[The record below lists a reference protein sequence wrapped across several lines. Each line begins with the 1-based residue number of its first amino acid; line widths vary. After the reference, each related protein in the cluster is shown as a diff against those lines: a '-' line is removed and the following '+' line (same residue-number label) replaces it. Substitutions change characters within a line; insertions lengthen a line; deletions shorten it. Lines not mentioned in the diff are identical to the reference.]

1 MKSKISLLILF
12 ISFGF
17 ISLLQTSWAK
27 NVRTYTGVPYHIDS
41 KHILYFNMPDTP
53 KGIIAVQIDL
63 DQIFPQISTEI
74 LKQKTYQFEKN
85 QIQII
90 SYQGPPIK
98 INLTSDE
105 ENNEILKANYYH
117 FFKGQ
122 ERTLLKPLNL
132 RSRFISFETLEQ
144 FDQNFNAKP
153 QDWLNKNLSAD
164 PYMLN
169 TLMFYAAINRFDD
182 MNEFMQNLIKN
193 LTQNLDIRDYE
204 KAKTLYLQYLIEN
217 TEFNDIDLIMA
228 AIEHADLNFLKK
240 MKFRQLNQIVID
252 EVEPRTYYFTM
263 CSPLGKAIRLNQNQ
277 TVAYLL
283 TQGATTEK
291 VCYSKYSKPQ
301 SALNIA
307 ETYKN
312 KRALKLIHSYLNQSS
327 HS

>member
-105 ENNEILKANYYH
+105 ENNEILKANYYQ

-153 QDWLNKNLSAD
+153 QDWLSKNLSAD

-169 TLMFYAAINRFDD
+169 TLMFYGAINRFDD

-193 LTQNLDIRDYE
+193 LTQSQDVNDYK
-204 KAKTLYLQYLIEN
+204 KAKALYLQYLIEN

-228 AIEHADLNFLKK
+228 TIEHHDLDFLNN
-240 MKFRQLNQIVID
+240 MRLRQLNQIVID
-252 EVEPRTYYFTM
+252 EIEPYTFYFTM
-263 CSPLGKAIRLNQNQ
+263 CSPLGKAIRINQFQ
-277 TVAYLL
+277 TVALL
-283 TQGATTEK
+283 LNKGASIEK
-291 VCYSKYSKPQ
+291 VCISKFNEQQ
-301 SALNIA
+301 SALEVA
-307 ETYKN
+307 KKYKN
-312 KRALKLIHSYLNQSS
+312 KRVLKLIESYLNKP
-327 HS
+327 